1 MSKLVSI
8 KADLSLH
15 EKILFAA
22 VAIMIT
28 LVGWTA
34 ANYLVVKSWLLFMAL
49 LAIMATSI
57 FIVYQYRIIKRL
69 IKELIDV

>member
-1 MSKLVSI
+1 MSKLESI
-8 KADLSLH
+8 KADLSGH

-34 ANYLVVKSWLLFMAL
+34 ASYLVIKSWLLFMAL
-49 LAIMATSI
+49 LAIVAISI

>member
-1 MSKLVSI
+1 MSKLESI
-8 KADLSLH
+8 KAELALH

-34 ANYLVVKSWLLFMAL
+34 GNYLVVKSWLLFMAL
-49 LAIMATSI
+49 LAIVAVSI
-57 FIVYQYRIIKRL
+57 FIVYQYRIIKKL

>member
-1 MSKLVSI
+1 MSKLESI

-15 EKILFAA
+15 EKIFFAA

-49 LAIMATSI
+49 LAIVAISI

>member
-1 MSKLVSI
+1 MSKLESVI
-8 KADLSLH
+8 ADLSLH

-49 LAIMATSI
+49 LAIVAISV
-57 FIVYQYRIIKRL
+57 FIVYQYRIIKSL
-69 IKELIDV
+69 IKELVDV

>member
-1 MSKLVSI
+1 MSKLESI

-28 LVGWTA
+28 LVGRTA
-34 ANYLVVKSWLLFMAL
+34 SNYLVVRSWLLFMAL
-49 LAIMATSI
+49 LAIMG
-57 FIVYQYRIIKRL
+57 YQYFYCLPISNYQKT
-69 IKELIDV
+69 D

>member
-1 MSKLVSI
+1 VSKLEGI
-8 KADLSLH
+8 KVELSLH

-49 LAIMATSI
+49 LAIVGISI
-57 FIVYQYRIIKRL
+57 FIVYQYRIIKKL

>member
-1 MSKLVSI
+1 MSKLDSL

-22 VAIMIT
+22 VALMVT
-28 LVGWTA
+28 LVGWAA

-49 LAIMATSI
+49 LAIVAISI
-57 FIVYQYRIIKRL
+57 FIIYQYRIIKRL
-69 IKELIDV
+69 IQELIDV

>member
-1 MSKLVSI
+1 MSKLESI

-34 ANYLVVKSWLLFMAL
+34 ANYLVVKSWLLKAGCYLWHCWQWWLSVFL
-49 LAIMATSI
+49 LFTST
-57 FIVYQYRIIKRL
+57 
-69 IKELIDV
+69 ELSKD

>member
-1 MSKLVSI
+1 MSKLESI
-8 KADLSLH
+8 KAELSLH

-49 LAIMATSI
+49 LAIMAISI
-57 FIVYQYRIIKRL
+57 FIVYQYRIIKKL

>member
-1 MSKLVSI
+1 MSKLEGI
-8 KADLSLH
+8 KVELSFH

-49 LAIMATSI
+49 LAIVGISI
-57 FIVYQYRIIKRL
+57 FIVYQYRIIKKL